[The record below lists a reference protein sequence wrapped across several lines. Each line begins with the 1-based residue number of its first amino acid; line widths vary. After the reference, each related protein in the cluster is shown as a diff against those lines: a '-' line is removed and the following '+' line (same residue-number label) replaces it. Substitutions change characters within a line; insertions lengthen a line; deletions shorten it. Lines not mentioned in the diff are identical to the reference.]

1 MRLRKPLSILLSLSM
16 IAGMSAFASNAAV
29 TSDES
34 VSAGNYY
41 NANYLE
47 SYASKAYNESGL
59 GSVYS
64 KTSTTWK
71 TWSPDASSV
80 KLKLYTT
87 GSDNEAGASAIGTYD
102 MKKDSSTGVWS
113 LNLSGDYKNKY
124 YTYLVTVNGTT
135 KETQDVYSQAVGV
148 NGNRTMVV
156 DLDSTDPSGWS
167 DDKHVLFNSASEA
180 AVWEVHVRDFS
191 VSKNSGVSED
201 NKGKF
206 LAFAEGGTTLNSDT
220 SSSAVSTGIDYLVEQ
235 GINCVQ
241 LMPVYDYGSVKE
253 DVASSSS
260 NRNWGYDPVNYNVPE
275 GSYSSNPYDGKVRI
289 KECKEMIKAL
299 HDDGISV
306 VMDVVYN
313 HTYST
318 DSCFQYTV
326 PNYYYRMKTTGAFSD
341 GSGCGNEGAT
351 ERAMYRQYV
360 IDSLKYWVNEYHV
373 DGFRF
378 DLMGLMD
385 VETMNMAR
393 EALDQIDP
401 RITMWGEGWA
411 GGDSYHPTNTCS
423 GIKFYPATQA
433 NASRLSDR
441 IAIFNDGI
449 RDGIKGSA
457 MEINDVG
464 FIQGSKSSA
473 KGVSYGVRANSSGTY
488 KWKAQAPSQCVTYD
502 ACHDN
507 ATLYDQIIASTGL
520 ADYGERNSEA
530 VKMNRLASAI
540 IYTSQGIS
548 FTLAGEEM
556 ARSKDGDTNSYKS
569 AADLNMI
576 KWQNVVD
583 YADVVSYYKGMMQIK
598 SAFSPLTA
606 MDNSYADKYTFTKKV
621 SASTNQ
627 ISFTIQNDVE
637 GEWNKMAVIY
647 NNATTAADV
656 TLSDTSVTDWVVIAN
671 GETAGLDSLG
681 EVTGST
687 FTVPARSA
695 IVAVDK
701 AGYESAGIQS
711 SNGKVKVNYVYE
723 ATGEKLEDSVILQ
736 GPVGSGYVTVP
747 SAVIPD
753 TYIVSRIGGNAE
765 GKYTSDMQEVTY
777 YYTDYIP
784 ESLKNA
790 DFNGDGEINVIDATL
805 LQKYIAKLETPTV
818 DESVLDLNYDGTFNI
833 EDSTMIMKYV
843 ASIPVSS
850 GKVTVNYYYTDADG
864 KQQKLTD
871 SIVFAGRAG
880 STYKSTAFKVVGYA
894 VDPDRMPENQSGL
907 IPYGESEV
915 NYYYIAS
922 SLDIKLHVKHNGS
935 LTWTPYLWIWGSD
948 LKGKDSGNFMSEW
961 PGDPMTKGENGWFDY
976 GFTYKGAGTYN
987 VIVSDNATNQTIDYK
1002 GFVDNEMWIVIDD
1015 SAVMGSTY
1023 LTFYTD
1029 NPDTNPN
1036 APIAEQVTLG

>member
-201 NKGKF
+201 NKGKY

-260 NRNWGYDPVNYNVPE
+260 NRNWGYDPVNYNAPE
-275 GSYSSNPYDGKVRI
+275 GSYSTNPYDGNTRI
-289 KECKEMIKAL
+289 TEFKQMIQAL
-299 HDDGISV
+299 HDRGISV

-423 GIKFYPATQA
+423 GTKFYPATQA

>member
-1 MRLRKPLSILLSLSM
+1 
-16 IAGMSAFASNAAV
+16 
-29 TSDES
+29 
-34 VSAGNYY
+34 
-41 NANYLE
+41 
-47 SYASKAYNESGL
+47 
-59 GSVYS
+59 
-64 KTSTTWK
+64 
-71 TWSPDASSV
+71 
-80 KLKLYTT
+80 
-87 GSDNEAGASAIGTYD
+87 
-102 MKKDSSTGVWS
+102 
-113 LNLSGDYKNKY
+113 
-124 YTYLVTVNGTT
+124 
-135 KETQDVYSQAVGV
+135 
-148 NGNRTMVV
+148 
-156 DLDSTDPSGWS
+156 
-167 DDKHVLFNSASEA
+167 
-180 AVWEVHVRDFS
+180 
-191 VSKNSGVSED
+191 
-201 NKGKF
+201 
-206 LAFAEGGTTLNSDT
+206 
-220 SSSAVSTGIDYLVEQ
+220 
-235 GINCVQ
+235 
-241 LMPVYDYGSVKE
+241 
-253 DVASSSS
+253 
-260 NRNWGYDPVNYNVPE
+260 
-275 GSYSSNPYDGKVRI
+275 
-289 KECKEMIKAL
+289 
-299 HDDGISV
+299 
-306 VMDVVYN
+306 
-313 HTYST
+313 
-318 DSCFQYTV
+318 
-326 PNYYYRMKTTGAFSD
+326 
-341 GSGCGNEGAT
+341 
-351 ERAMYRQYV
+351 
-360 IDSLKYWVNEYHV
+360 
-373 DGFRF
+373 
-378 DLMGLMD
+378 
-385 VETMNMAR
+385 
-393 EALDQIDP
+393 
-401 RITMWGEGWA
+401 
-411 GGDSYHPTNTCS
+411 
-423 GIKFYPATQA
+423 
-433 NASRLSDR
+433 
-441 IAIFNDGI
+441 
-449 RDGIKGSA
+449 
-457 MEINDVG
+457 
-464 FIQGSKSSA
+464 
-473 KGVSYGVRANSSGTY
+473 
-488 KWKAQAPSQCVTYD
+488 
-502 ACHDN
+502 
-507 ATLYDQIIASTGL
+507 
-520 ADYGERNSEA
+520 
-530 VKMNRLASAI
+530 
-540 IYTSQGIS
+540 
-548 FTLAGEEM
+548 M

-701 AGYESAGIQS
+701 AGYESAGIHS
-711 SNGKVKVNYVYE
+711 SKGKVKVNYVYE

-736 GPVGSGYVTVP
+736 GSVGSGYVTVP

-843 ASIPVSS
+843 ARIPVSS

-907 IPYGESEV
+907 IPYGEAEV

-961 PGDPMTKGENGWFDY
+961 PGDPMTEGENGWFDY
-976 GFTYKGAGTYN
+976 SFTYKGAGTYN

-1029 NPDTNPN
+1029 NPETNPN